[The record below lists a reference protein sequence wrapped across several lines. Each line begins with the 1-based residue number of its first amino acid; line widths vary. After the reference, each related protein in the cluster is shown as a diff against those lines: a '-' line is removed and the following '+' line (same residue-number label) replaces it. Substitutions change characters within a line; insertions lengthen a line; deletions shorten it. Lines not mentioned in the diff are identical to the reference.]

1 MATKTANEIEI
12 NGEVYIKK
20 SEAGQVPEYNGDK
33 CIVILQRGWTM
44 IGRLERDGS
53 ECTLHNASVIR
64 TWGTTNGLG
73 ELAES
78 GKLTGTKLD
87 KCYGVVK
94 FDWLTV
100 VATIAVN
107 NDRWPEL

>member
-1 MATKTANEIEI
+1 MSKKEIVVD
-12 NGEVYIKK
+12 GETYIKK
-20 SEAGQVPEYNGDK
+20 TDATNTEYKGDK
-33 CIVILQRGWTM
+33 KIVILQRGWVM
-44 IGRLERDGS
+44 IGRLERDGN
-53 ECTLHNASVIR
+53 ECKLHNASVIR

-87 KCYGVVK
+87 KCYGIVE

-100 VATIAVN
+100 VATLSVN
-107 NDRWPEL
+107 EERWNEL